1 MQECFLKY
9 PELYKDYEE
18 DEDEEGELA
27 DGRERVALAQNENTV
42 DTSVSERTTSA
53 SSNHLTSSSAS

>member
-27 DGRERVALAQNENTV
+27 DRGERVALAQNENTV

-53 SSNHLTSSSAS
+53 SSNHLTSS